1 MSNTLTAEQ
10 RLQCLRGT
18 FEVENMQI
26 STETQA
32 ALQRLSDG
40 KVSMDELLRAAIA
53 RHSRKQ

>member
-10 RLQCLRGT
+10 RLQCLRAT
-18 FEVENMQI
+18 FDVENMQV
-26 STETQA
+26 SGDTQA
-32 ALQRLSDG
+32 ALQPLSHG

>member
-40 KVSMDELLRAAIA
+40 KVSIDELLRAAIA

>member
-10 RLQCLRGT
+10 LLQCLRGT

>member
-18 FEVENMQI
+18 FEVENMQV

-32 ALQRLSDG
+32 ALQRLSDA

>member
-18 FEVENMQI
+18 FEVENMQV

>member
-18 FEVENMQI
+18 FEAENMQV
-26 STETQA
+26 SAETQA

-40 KVSMDELLRAAIA
+40 KVSMDELLRASIS

>member
-18 FEVENMQI
+18 FEVENMQV
-26 STETQA
+26 SAEPHA

-40 KVSMDELLRAAIA
+40 KVSMDELLRAAFA

>member
-53 RHSRKQ
+53 RHSKKQ